1 MKNQSIFAFANQ
13 AAEIEL
19 QDLTRDRRPSVTQLH
34 LLQQNENSL
43 AKVLRLEKEKVT
55 MLQKELVEIYE
66 EKRAMAAKLR
76 SSDAEISS
84 EVQPF
89 ERSRKAVS
97 MDISIDQKNSRL
109 SLSGF
114 PSNLSPTFK
123 GVDSDNKSYQDE
135 IKSKEDEISLLNRE
149 ITFLNRELK
158 EKTKDTSQIVLR
170 FEKTL
175 KQEKEL
181 SENTIRRLRENLEN
195 KDKEIERILGKEI
208 VDDEFSLK
216 RRADAL
222 KTLKVGLENAFLER
236 REISQKLDYQTKLNQ
251 SLQENLE
258 QAENKISNLQKQIS
272 ELERINETLTK
283 KYLQAA
289 NNESE
294 ALEKFEKLKV
304 RLRRYEKFLADIQVD
319 KTKTL
324 Q

>member
-1 MKNQSIFAFANQ
+1 MKNRSILAFANQ

-19 QDLTRDRRPSVTQLH
+19 QDLTRDRRTSVTQLH

-43 AKVLRLEKEKVT
+43 AKVLKLEKEKVA
-55 MLQKELVEIYE
+55 MLQKEIAEISE

-76 SSDAEISS
+76 SSDAEVSS
-84 EVQPF
+84 EVKPF

-97 MDISIDQKNSRL
+97 VDISIDQKVSRL
-109 SLSGF
+109 SSSGF
-114 PSNLSPTFK
+114 PSNLSPTLK
-123 GVDSDNKSYQDE
+123 GLGSDSKSFQEE
-135 IKSKEDEISLLNRE
+135 IKSREDEISLLNRE

-158 EKTKDTSQIVLR
+158 EKAKDTSQIILR

-175 KQEKEL
+175 KQEKDL
-181 SENTIRRLRENLEN
+181 SENMIRRLKENLEN

-236 REISQKLDYQTKLNQ
+236 REITQKLDYQTKLSQ
-251 SLQENLE
+251 SLQENLK
-258 QAENKISNLQKQIS
+258 QAENQISNLQKQIC

-289 NNESE
+289 SSESE

-319 KTKTL
+319 KTKIL